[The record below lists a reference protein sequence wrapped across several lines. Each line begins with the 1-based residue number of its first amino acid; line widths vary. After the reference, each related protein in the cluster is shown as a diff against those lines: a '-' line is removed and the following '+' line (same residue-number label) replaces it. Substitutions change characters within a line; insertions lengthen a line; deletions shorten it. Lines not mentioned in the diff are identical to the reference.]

1 MISRLFSTKRV
12 SALSVFQN
20 SCYHKIDFK
29 IAETDLV
36 NHAVHKFAA
45 FNIGCLAVTNPE
57 QKVVG
62 VLSERDYISKVSV
75 FGKDDKALQVK
86 DICSYSQIVV
96 ATPTDSVEQCMK
108 KMLVRDIRHLLVM
121 DNSECVGMISI
132 RDLIKEVVRD
142 KNRTIARLTDFKT
155 GKGGVFGSE

>member
-1 MISRLFSTKRV
+1 MIRWFSTKNV

-29 IAETDLV
+29 IGETELA
-36 NHAVHKFAA
+36 NQAIHKFAA

-62 VLSERDYISKVSV
+62 VLSERDYINKVSV
-75 FGKDDKALQVK
+75 FGKDDKTVLVK
-86 DICSYSQIVV
+86 DICTYSPIIL
-96 ATPTDSVEQCMK
+96 AKPTDTVEQCMK
-108 KMLVRDIRHLLVM
+108 KMLVKDIRHLLVM

-132 RDLIKEVVRD
+132 KDLIKEVMRD
-142 KNRTIARLTDFKT
+142 KNDTITRLSDFKT
-155 GKGGVFGSE
+155 GRGGFFGSE